1 MVWIEHNRKSS
12 IQKNVNDGWLYV
24 KGTILNFIRIFHS
37 PSWRHRK
44 FAHFSFLKSSHMCA
58 HATDGIKLK
67 YLIERNLN
75 TAFMKLPLNKN
86 LTWRHFKVT
95 LIFSYKCFSFFDLQQ
110 EGIFSFLGF
119 SYAKLFSHFFL
130 VQVSLPQL
138 NFNMFI
144 FFNLFFLF
152 DWGKTLLLSI
162 GIVTTTTNK

>member
-1 MVWIEHNRKSS
+1 MNSLLFRRWFELNITERAAYT
-12 IQKNVNDGWLYV
+12 KNVNDGWLYV

-75 TAFMKLPLNKN
+75 TVFMKLPLNKN

-95 LIFSYKCFSFFDLQQ
+95 LIFSYKFFSFFDLQQ

-119 SYAKLFSHFFL
+119 SYHAKLFSR
-130 VQVSLPQL
+130 
-138 NFNMFI
+138 FI
-144 FFNLFFLF
+144 FWSKCLFHNWISTCSFFSTYFSYLIE
-152 DWGKTLLLSI
+152 GKHCF
-162 GIVTTTTNK
+162 